1 MHLRKRFVGAFLVV
15 GVIATIAPGAPALA
29 LVVASGLLAAMV
41 LADVLMAPDASE
53 LRSQRRVATVLRMD
67 RPAEVVVDLHN
78 PIGRRLAIGLHDAT
92 PPSMRR
98 QPLRHHVTI
107 EPDGWTELRA
117 EMRPARR
124 GRAALGPLTIRT
136 AGPLGL
142 AGRQSKVALVDE
154 VNVYPALR
162 GRAEAELRFR
172 QTQLLQSGLRSSA
185 YRGGSDEFDSLRE
198 YRPDDEFRRI
208 NWKATAR
215 SPRPIA
221 NDYREEHNQQVVML
235 LDASRATAGQVEG
248 VSRLEHS
255 LDAAIVVANLSAR
268 VGDHVGALA
277 FGRDVRAFVEPRG
290 GPSQPPRL
298 LRLLFDL
305 EPGLHAANY
314 PQAFAAL
321 LTRHRRRAWLVLFTD
336 LSEESVLEP
345 LLRAIPVLVSRHL
358 LVVASVR
365 DPEVEALAT
374 SVPWTSEDAYDR
386 ASAGGFVTWRDRAA
400 ARIRSLGA
408 TVIDAQPGTL
418 SAAVADEYLRIKT
431 MGRL

>member
-1 MHLRKRFVGAFLVV
+1 VFLVV
-15 GVIATIAPGAPALA
+15 GVVAAVAPGDPALTLGVA
-29 LVVASGLLAAMV
+29 GGLVVVMV
-41 LADVLMAPDASE
+41 LADVLMAPRATD
-53 LRSQRRVATVLRMD
+53 LRSRRRVATILRMD
-67 RPAEVVVDLHN
+67 RPADVVVDLHN
-78 PIGRRLAIGLHDAT
+78 PTGRSLAVDLHDAT
-92 PPSMRR
+92 PPSMGR

-107 EPDGWTELRA
+107 EAGAWAELPG
-117 EMRPARR
+117 EIRPARR
-124 GRAALGPLTIRT
+124 GRAVIGPITIRT

-142 AGRQSKVALVDE
+142 AGRQSRAALIDE
-154 VNVYPALR
+154 VKVYPALR
-162 GRAEAELRFR
+162 GRAEVELRFR
-172 QTQLLQSGLRSSA
+172 RAQLLQSGLRSSA
-185 YRGGSDEFDSLRE
+185 YRGGSDEFESLRE

-215 SPRPIA
+215 SPKPIA
-221 NDYREEHNQQVVML
+221 NEYREEHNQQVVML

-255 LDAAIVVANLSAR
+255 LDAAIAVADLAVR
-268 VGDHVGALA
+268 VGDQVGALA

-290 GPSQPPRL
+290 GPSQPPRIVN
-298 LRLLFDL
+298 LLFDL

-314 PQAFAAL
+314 PQAFSSL

-365 DPEVEALAT
+365 DPEVDALAT
-374 SVPWTSEDAYDR
+374 SVPWTSEDAYDK
-386 ASAGGFVTWRDRAA
+386 AAAAGFATWRDRAA
-400 ARIRSLGA
+400 ARIRTLGA

-418 SAAVADEYLRIKT
+418 AAAVADEYLRIKS

>member
-1 MHLRKRFVGAFLVV
+1 MHLRPRLVGAFLVA
-15 GVIATIAPGAPALA
+15 GVVAAIAPGGPAFA
-29 LVVASGLLAAMV
+29 LVVASGLLGAMV
-41 LADVLMAPDASE
+41 LADVLMAPHASE
-53 LRSQRRVATVLRMD
+53 LRPRRKVATVLRMD
-67 RPAEVVVDLHN
+67 RPADVVVDVHN
-78 PIGRRLAIGLHDAT
+78 PTGRRLAIGLHDAT

-98 QPLRHHVTI
+98 EPLRHHVTI
-107 EPDGWTELRA
+107 EPGGWVELRG
-117 EMRPARR
+117 ELRPARR
-124 GRAALGPLTIRT
+124 GRATLGPLTIRT
-136 AGPLGL
+136 AGPKGM
-142 AGRQSKVALVDE
+142 AGRQSKVALTDE
-154 VNVYPALR
+154 VKVYPALR
-162 GRAEAELRFR
+162 GRAEVELRFR
-172 QTQLLQSGLRSSA
+172 RAHLLQSGLRSSA

-235 LDASRATAGQVEG
+235 LDASRATAGQVAG

-255 LDAAIVVANLSAR
+255 LDAAIAVADLAAR

-277 FGRDVRAFVEPRG
+277 FGRDVRALVEPRG
-290 GPSQPPRL
+290 GPSQAPRIL
-298 LRLLFDL
+298 DLLFDL
-305 EPGLHAANY
+305 QPGLHAANY

-365 DPEVEALAT
+365 DPAVEALST
-374 SVPWTSEDAYDR
+374 IVPRTSEDAYDR
-386 ASAGGFVTWRDRAA
+386 ASAAGSVTWRDRAA
-400 ARIRSLGA
+400 ARIRTLGA

-418 SAAVADEYLRIKT
+418 AAAVADEYLRIKS

>member
-1 MHLRKRFVGAFLVV
+1 MHLRLRLAAAFLAAGAVAVV
-15 GVIATIAPGAPALA
+15 APIEPALA
-29 LVVASGLLAAMV
+29 LAGATSLLVVAV
-41 LADVLMAPDASE
+41 VADVLRAPRPEE
-53 LRSQRRVATVLRMD
+53 LHLGRRVGSVLRMD
-67 RPAEVVVDLHN
+67 RPAEVVLDIHN
-78 PIGRRLAIGLHDAT
+78 PTPRRLAVDVHDAT

-98 QPLRHHVTI
+98 RPRRHYVTI
-107 EPDGWTELRA
+107 ESGGWIELRG
-117 EMRPARR
+117 EIRPARR
-124 GRAALGPLTIRT
+124 GRATLGPLTVRT

-142 AGRQSKVALVDE
+142 AGRQATADLIDE
-154 VNVYPALR
+154 VKVYPALR
-162 GRAEAELRFR
+162 GRAEVELRFR
-172 QTQLLQSGLRSSA
+172 QALLLQSGLRSSA

-221 NDYREEHNQQVVML
+221 NEFREEHNQQVVML
-235 LDASRATAGQVEG
+235 LDSSRATAGQVAG

-255 LDAAIVVANLSAR
+255 LDAAIAVADLASR

-290 GPSQPPRL
+290 GPSQPPRIL
-298 LRLLFDL
+298 NLLFDL

-321 LTRHRRRAWLVLFTD
+321 LARHRRRAWLVLFTD
-336 LSEESVLEP
+336 LSEVSVLEP
-345 LLRAIPVLVSRHL
+345 LVRAIPVLLSRHL

-374 SVPWTSEDAYDR
+374 SVPRTSDDAYDR
-386 ASAGGFVTWRDRAA
+386 ASAAGFVTWRDAA
-400 ARIRSLGA
+400 ADRIRALGA
-408 TVIDAQPGTL
+408 TVIDAQPGKL
-418 SAAVADEYLRIKT
+418 AADVADEYLRIKSL
-431 MGRL
+431 GRL

>member
-1 MHLRKRFVGAFLVV
+1 MHLRLRLVGAFIAV
-15 GVIATIAPGAPALA
+15 GALAVIAPTRPAFTIATGTGLA
-29 LVVASGLLAAMV
+29 LLMVVADILR
-41 LADVLMAPDASE
+41 APRPAE
-53 LRSQRRVATVLRMD
+53 LRPGRGVAAVLRMD
-67 RPAEVVVDLHN
+67 HPADVVVGLHN
-78 PIGRRLAIGLHDAT
+78 PTRRTLAVDIHDAT

-98 QPLRHHVTI
+98 RPLRHHVTI
-107 EPDGWTELRA
+107 EPGAWTELRA
-117 EMRPARR
+117 EIRPARR
-124 GRAALGPLTIRT
+124 GRATLGPLTVRT
-136 AGPLGL
+136 AGPFGL
-142 AGRQSKVALVDE
+142 AGRQSKVLLVDE
-154 VNVYPALR
+154 VKVYPALR
-162 GRAEAELRFR
+162 GRAEVELRFR
-172 QTQLLQSGLRSSA
+172 QAQLLQSGLRSSA

-215 SPRPIA
+215 SPKPIA
-221 NDYREEHNQQVVML
+221 NEFREEHNQQVVML

-255 LDAAIVVANLSAR
+255 LDAAIAVADLAAR

-290 GPSQPPRL
+290 GPSQPPRIL
-298 LRLLFDL
+298 NLLFDL

-321 LTRHRRRAWLVLFTD
+321 LARHRRRAWLVLFTD
-336 LSEESVLEP
+336 LSEVTVLEP

-365 DPEVEALAT
+365 DPEIEALAT
-374 SVPWTSEDAYDR
+374 AIPWTSDDAYDR
-386 ASAGGFVTWRDRAA
+386 AAAAGFATWRDAAA
-400 ARIRSLGA
+400 ARLQALGA
-408 TVIDAQPGTL
+408 TVIDAQPGRL
-418 SAAVADEYLRIKT
+418 AAAVADEYLRIKS

>member
-1 MHLRKRFVGAFLVV
+1 VHLRRRLAGAFLAV
-15 GVIATIAPGAPALA
+15 GVVAAIAPGDPALA
-29 LVVASGLLAAMV
+29 LGVASGLLVAMV
-41 LADVLMAPDASE
+41 LADVLMAPHASD
-53 LRSQRRVATVLRMD
+53 LRPRRRAATVLRMD
-67 RPAEVVVDLHN
+67 RPADVVVALHN
-78 PIGRRLAIGLHDAT
+78 PAGRRIEVDLHDAT

-98 QPLRHHVTI
+98 QPLRHHVRI
-107 EPDGWTELRA
+107 EPGGWVELRG
-117 EMRPARR
+117 EIRPSRR
-124 GRAALGPLTIRT
+124 GRAILGPLTIRT
-136 AGPLGL
+136 GGPLGL
-142 AGRQSKVALVDE
+142 AGRQSKAALIDE
-154 VNVYPALR
+154 VKVYPALR
-162 GRAEAELRFR
+162 GRAEVELRFR
-172 QTQLLQSGLRSSA
+172 QAQLMQSGLRSSA

-221 NDYREEHNQQVVML
+221 NEYREEHNQQVVML

-255 LDAAIVVANLSAR
+255 LDAAIAVADLAAR

-277 FGRDVRAFVEPRG
+277 FGRDIRAFVEPRG
-290 GPSQPPRL
+290 GPSQPPRIL
-298 LRLLFDL
+298 HLLFDL

-374 SVPWTSEDAYDR
+374 SVPQSSEDAYDR
-386 ASAGGFVTWRDRAA
+386 ASAAGFATWRDRAA

-408 TVIDAQPGTL
+408 IVIDAQPGTL
-418 SAAVADEYLRIKT
+418 AAAVADEYLRIKS